1 MKKETSLVG
10 TVVAAQPGFYL
21 LSYCYDPSYKEKP
34 FEYWAYP
41 VVAWAVDTEYCRAM
55 KATPIALDDLSDK
68 EDTFTVLYPDGR
80 VGISGGPG
88 SVYESVDKWIEAI
101 TGEKIP

>member
-21 LSYCYDPSYKEKP
+21 LRYCYDPSCKEKP
-34 FEYWAYP
+34 FEYWAFP

-55 KATPIALDDLSDK
+55 GATPIALDDLADK
-68 EDTFTVLYPDGR
+68 EETFTVLYPDGT
-80 VGISGGPG
+80 VFISGNYGA
-88 SVYESVDKWIEAI
+88 VYESVDKWIEAI
-101 TGEKIP
+101 TGGKNP

>member
-21 LSYCYDPSYKEKP
+21 LGYCYDPSYKEKP
-34 FEYWAYP
+34 FEYWTYP

-55 KATPIALDDLSDK
+55 GATPITLDDFADK

-80 VGISGGPG
+80 VFISGDSE

-101 TGEKIP
+101 TGGKIP